1 MEEHTRELNRL
12 QKMLE
17 GTNIKLSDTVSD
29 INGKSARS
37 ILEYLLTGG
46 TVDSDKYDEMYKQKV
61 IAHNLKAT
69 KEQIIDNLIHP
80 IPYHIYYTPFTF
92 NSPFDMT

>member
-1 MEEHTRELNRL
+1 MRELIHYHKSLVGERTNELNRL

-17 GTNIKLSDTVSD
+17 CANIKLFGTVSY
-29 INGKSARS
+29 INGNNARS

-46 TVDSDKYDEMYKQKV
+46 SIDVAKYKEMYEKKN

-69 KEQIIDNLIHP
+69 KEQ
-80 IPYHIYYTPFTF
+80 
-92 NSPFDMT
+92 